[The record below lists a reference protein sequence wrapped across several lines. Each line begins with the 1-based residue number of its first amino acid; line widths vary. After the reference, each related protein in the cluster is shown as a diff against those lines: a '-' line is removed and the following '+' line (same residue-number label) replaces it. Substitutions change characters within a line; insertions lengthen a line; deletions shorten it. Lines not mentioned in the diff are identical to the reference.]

1 MTNLVSKISVAL
13 AAVCAVLLF
22 STGAGAQRYRAPR
35 ERGHT
40 KAEVDRVIRRVETR
54 SDAFMRLFDKSLD
67 RSRLDGTR
75 REDNLNE
82 SARNLERS
90 LDELRREF
98 DRRDR
103 YAETRPEVARAL
115 NIAENINVALR
126 RRRLG
131 GETER
136 QWALLRAELNE
147 LARVYNLPRLR

>member
-1 MTNLVSKISVAL
+1 MSTTVSKIFVWP

-22 STGAGAQRYRAPR
+22 SSHADAQRYRAPR

-54 SDAFMRLFDKSLD
+54 SDAFARLFDKSLD
-67 RSRLDGTR
+67 RSRLDGT
-75 REDNLNE
+75 
-82 SARNLERS
+82 
-90 LDELRREF
+90 RREF

-115 NIAENINVALR
+115 NIAGNINVALR

>member
-1 MTNLVSKISVAL
+1 MTILVSKISVAL

-22 STGAGAQRYRAPR
+22 SSGAVAQRYRAPR

-54 SDAFMRLFDKSLD
+54 SDAFARLFDKSLD
-67 RSRLDGTR
+67 RSRLDGT
-75 REDNLNE
+75 
-82 SARNLERS
+82 
-90 LDELRREF
+90 RREF

-115 NIAENINVALR
+115 NIAGNINVALR